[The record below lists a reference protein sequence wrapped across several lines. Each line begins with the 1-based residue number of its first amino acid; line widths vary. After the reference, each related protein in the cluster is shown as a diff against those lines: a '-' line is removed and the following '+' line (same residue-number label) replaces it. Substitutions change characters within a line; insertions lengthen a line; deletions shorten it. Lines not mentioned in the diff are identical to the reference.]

1 MVVSRKN
8 HNPSI
13 ARRILRDLKRG
24 ESPEKLI
31 PIVKEISDP
40 YYAALGLTY
49 IISTELLERRKSEK
63 LLKQV
68 FSKVDKV
75 EQSWRR
81 LELLGEISKRLKNIN
96 DSKLQEIQ
104 YKQILKLSMSEK
116 KEKVKDF
123 FVKNVKNFPPTLL
136 ESLLTNSLKIKG
148 YEFESSKAVIR
159 QWANNAPI
167 ENLITVLSTQKGDIR
182 IKLLGYL
189 HFQLNKSKISI
200 DQSPLEIALKYVDS
214 EEMLRYLVRVCS
226 KPADLDLVELHLS
239 KKTTEEAIPIS
250 IALIAR
256 ADRKGWNQQAHQFA
270 DNTETLIDSISDSE
284 IQNKFKSKLQITTD
298 RLKGERIL
306 KSPEPKNPMVQISDS
321 GKHTLGLYNTYG
333 GNWNHPHYKAVFKA
347 ANLCSAFDLNM
358 ALIGFPEIKPERLV
372 NEIKKEMRLPNE
384 GYLSQLLSKN
394 RVRFFEK
401 DIDESWAGSKI
412 VTTANP
418 ESTKLQIPE
427 GKICMVMGLG
437 PKGLPK
443 SYMKKSKNHFEI
455 TGLDIAFETGT
466 AMGAIAGHL
475 YSMQ

>member
-49 IISTELLERRKSEK
+49 ITSTELLERRKSEK

-189 HFQLNKSKISI
+189 HFQLNKSKIPI

-239 KKTTEEAIPIS
+239 KKTTEEAVPIS

-256 ADRKGWNQQAHQFA
+256 ADRKGWNQQAHQLA

-347 ANLCSAFDLNM
+347 ANLCSAFDLNL
-358 ALIGFPEIKPERLV
+358 ALIDFPEIEPDYLV
-372 NEIKKEMRLPNE
+372 SEIKKEMRLAND
-384 GYLSQLLSKN
+384 GYLSQLLSNN

-401 DIDESWAGSKI
+401 DIDESWTGVKV
-412 VTTANP
+412 VTTENP
-418 ESTKLQIPE
+418 DSKKFKRPE
-427 GKICMVMGLG
+427 GEICMVMGLG

-443 SYMKKSKNHFEI
+443 SYVSKCKHHFEI
-455 TGLDIAFETGT
+455 TGSGVGFETGT

-475 YSMQ
+475 SLM

>member
-49 IISTELLERRKSEK
+49 ITSTELLERRKSEK

-189 HFQLNKSKISI
+189 HFQLNKSKIPI

-239 KKTTEEAIPIS
+239 KKTTEEAVPIS

-256 ADRKGWNQQAHQFA
+256 ADRKGWNQQAHQLA

-284 IQNKFKSKLQITTD
+284 IQNKFKSKLQIT
-298 RLKGERIL
+298 
-306 KSPEPKNPMVQISDS
+306 
-321 GKHTLGLYNTYG
+321 
-333 GNWNHPHYKAVFKA
+333 
-347 ANLCSAFDLNM
+347 
-358 ALIGFPEIKPERLV
+358 
-372 NEIKKEMRLPNE
+372 
-384 GYLSQLLSKN
+384 
-394 RVRFFEK
+394 
-401 DIDESWAGSKI
+401 KI
-412 VTTANP
+412 
-418 ESTKLQIPE
+418 
-427 GKICMVMGLG
+427 
-437 PKGLPK
+437 
-443 SYMKKSKNHFEI
+443 
-455 TGLDIAFETGT
+455 
-466 AMGAIAGHL
+466 
-475 YSMQ
+475 